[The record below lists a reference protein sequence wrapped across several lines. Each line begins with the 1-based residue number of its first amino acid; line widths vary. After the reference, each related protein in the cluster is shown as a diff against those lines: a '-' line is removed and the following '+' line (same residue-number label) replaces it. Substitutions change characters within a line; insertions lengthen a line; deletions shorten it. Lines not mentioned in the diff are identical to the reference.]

1 MATVKGT
8 VMARVLVVD
17 DDLTLSE
24 ILSLSIHKMGHT
36 VHCAATLAEAQT
48 MNRDENFDVIYLDV
62 HLPDGSGLKVIDKFK
77 NAPSRPE
84 VIIITGDA
92 SPDGAE
98 LAIKSGA
105 WDYVSKPISQSSLA
119 LSLERSL
126 EYRKVKKA
134 GQPVQNFN
142 REGIVGS
149 SKEISFC
156 LEQTARAAASD
167 ANTLIT
173 GETGTGKELFAWALH
188 INSARAGKNF
198 VVVDCA
204 ALSPTLVESTLF
216 GYEKGAYTGADKSQE
231 GLVKQADGGT
241 LFLDEIGELPLAMQ
255 KSFLRVLQE
264 RRFRPVGGKTEIDS
278 DFRLVATT
286 HRNLDAMVAEGT
298 FRSDLLFRLRA
309 FHIEIPPLRRR
320 DGDITA
326 LAEFY
331 VAKLCARR
339 GMAMKSLSPDFI
351 DYLNQYNWPGNV
363 RELYGNIERAMVV
376 SGESPVLFGKHLPVE
391 LRAKVT
397 ASAFANGA
405 EEKICIEDDVGGKGL
420 DKFQDVRQ
428 LAIARAEHD
437 YLQKLTQAFGRD
449 VKKACLVSGLSR
461 SRFYELIKKHNIKF

>member
-1 MATVKGT
+1 
-8 VMARVLVVD
+8 MARILVVD
-17 DDLTLSE
+17 DDLMFSD
-24 ILSLSIHKMGHT
+24 ILSLSIRKMGHT
-36 VHCAATLAEAQT
+36 VNCAATLTEGHT
-48 MNRDENFDVIYLDV
+48 LNRSSDFDLIYLDV
-62 HLPDGSGLKVIDKFK
+62 NLPDGSGLGVIEKLK
-77 NAPSRPE
+77 NAPSQPE

-92 SPDGAE
+92 NSDGAE

-126 EYRKVKKA
+126 EYRRAKKA

-142 REGIVGS
+142 REGIIGS
-149 SKEISFC
+149 SREISFC

-188 INSARAGKNF
+188 TNSARAGKNF

-204 ALSPTLVESTLF
+204 ALSATLVESTLF

-241 LFLDEIGELPLAMQ
+241 LFLDEIGELPPAMQ

-286 HRNLDAMVAEGT
+286 HRNLDAMVAEGS

-326 LAEFY
+326 LAGFY
-331 VAKLCARR
+331 VAKLCTRR
-339 GMAMKSLSPDFI
+339 GMVMKSLSPDFI
-351 DYLNQYNWPGNV
+351 DYLNRYDWPGNV
-363 RELYGNIERAMVV
+363 RELFGNIERAMVV

-405 EEKICIEDDVGGKGL
+405 EDRLCAENNGDGKGM

-437 YLQKLTQAFGRD
+437 YLQKLSQACGSD
-449 VKKACLVSGLSR
+449 VKKACSVSGLSR
-461 SRFYELIKKHNIKF
+461 SRFYELMKKYNIKF